1 MNLYNMII
9 GYEPS
14 WEKSADSHWE
24 KTVFDLKTL
33 YHEPF
38 DTNPAYRYLQIHRGQ
53 NCFGF
58 EMVLI
63 EPLDMYSMYNCTCT
77 YYRFPVVP
85 TVFIFEENLKFI
97 KKMSTDA
104 PFILSDT
111 VYEC

>member
-38 DTNPAYRYLQIHRGQ
+38 DTNPAYRYLQIHSGQ

-77 YYRFPVVP
+77 YYRFPVVQ
-85 TVFIFEENLKFI
+85 TVFILKTEPEQSI
-97 KKMSTDA
+97 TNRNPQMMHSGPNCPA
-104 PFILSDT
+104 
-111 VYEC
+111 